1 MSLTTEAIEL
11 LKKESMTASEI
22 VRALDMQEEPNTV
35 HCVLTALK
43 KRKLITA
50 IGKTKETNK
59 YGQTRSVSL
68 YSYVEQ
74 SEPVKF
80 KEGRAKKRKYR
91 INLTKTKNMNTLRA
105 MIVKSNPQFML
116 YQKELRLK
124 YEPS

>member
-1 MSLTTEAIEL
+1 MSLTTETIEL
-11 LKKESMTASEI
+11 LKNQRMTASEL
-22 VRALDMQEEPNTV
+22 VHALDMHEEPNTV

-50 IGKTKETNK
+50 VGKSKEINK
-59 YGQTRSVSL
+59 NGAARSVSV
-68 YSYVEQ
+68 YTYVEPIN
-74 SEPVKF
+74 PVKF

-116 YQKELRLK
+116 YQKELKLIWI
-124 YEPS
+124 

>member
-11 LKKESMTASEI
+11 LKQQRMTASEL
-22 VRALDMQEEPNTV
+22 VHALDMQEEHNTL

-43 KRKLITA
+43 KRKLIKA
-50 IGKTKETNK
+50 VGKTKEINR

-68 YSYVEQ
+68 YAYIEQ
-74 SEPVKF
+74 LIPVKF

-91 INLTKTKNMNTLRA
+91 INLTKTKNMTTLRA

-116 YQKELRLK
+116 YQRELRLIWTD
-124 YEPS
+124 

>member
-1 MSLTTEAIEL
+1 MSLTTETIEL
-11 LKKESMTASEI
+11 LKNQRMTASEL
-22 VRALDMQEEPNTV
+22 VHALDMHEEPNTV

-50 IGKTKETNK
+50 VGKSKEINK
-59 YGQTRSVSL
+59 NGAARSVSV
-68 YSYVEQ
+68 YTYVEQ
-74 SEPVKF
+74 LIPAKF

-116 YQKELRLK
+116 YQKELKLIWID
-124 YEPS
+124 

>member
-1 MSLTTEAIEL
+1 MSITTEAIEL
-11 LKKESMTASEI
+11 LKRDNMTASEL
-22 VRALDMQEEPNTV
+22 VRALDMHEEPNTM

-43 KRKLITA
+43 KRNLIRA

-59 YGQTRSVSL
+59 YGQTRSVSV
-68 YSYVEQ
+68 YAYVEQ
-74 SEPVKF
+74 LIPVKF

-116 YQKELRLK
+116 YQKELKLLWID
-124 YEPS
+124 

>member
-11 LKKESMTASEI
+11 LKRDNMTASEI
-22 VRALDMQEEPNTV
+22 VRALDMQEDPNTV

-43 KRKLITA
+43 KRKLIAA
-50 IGKTKETNK
+50 IGKTKETNR

-68 YSYVEQ
+68 YTYVE
-74 SEPVKF
+74 PAKPAIF
-80 KEGRAKKRKYR
+80 KAGRNKKRKYR

-116 YQKELRLK
+116 YQKELKLIWID
-124 YEPS
+124 

>member
-11 LKKESMTASEI
+11 LKQQRMTASEL
-22 VRALDMQEEPNTV
+22 VHALDMQEEPNTL

-43 KRKLITA
+43 KRKLIKA
-50 IGKTKETNK
+50 VGKTKEINR

-68 YSYVEQ
+68 YAYIEQ
-74 SEPVKF
+74 LIPVKF

-91 INLTKTKNMNTLRA
+91 INLTKTKNMTTLRA

-116 YQKELRLK
+116 YQRELRLIWTD
-124 YEPS
+124 

>member
-1 MSLTTEAIEL
+1 MSLTKEAIEL
-11 LKKESMTASEI
+11 LKQQRMTASEI
-22 VRALDMQEEPNTV
+22 VRALDMQEDPNTV

-43 KRKLITA
+43 KRKLIAA
-50 IGKTKETNK
+50 IGKTKETNR

-68 YSYVEQ
+68 YAYAAGDK
-74 SEPVKF
+74 PVKF

-116 YQKELRLK
+116 YQKELKLLWID
-124 YEPS
+124 

>member
-11 LKKESMTASEI
+11 LKCENMTASEL
-22 VRALDMQEEPNTV
+22 VRALDMQEEPNTM

-43 KRKLITA
+43 KRNLIKA
-50 IGKTKETNK
+50 VGKTKETNR

-68 YSYVEQ
+68 YAYIEQ
-74 SEPVKF
+74 LIPVKF

-116 YQKELRLK
+116 YQKELKLIWID
-124 YEPS
+124 

>member
-11 LKKESMTASEI
+11 LKRGNMTASEI
-22 VRALDMQEEPNTV
+22 VRALDMQEDPNTV

-43 KRKLITA
+43 KRKLIAA
-50 IGKTKETNK
+50 IAKTKETNR

-68 YSYVEQ
+68 YTYVE
-74 SEPVKF
+74 PAKPAIF
-80 KEGRAKKRKYR
+80 KAGRNKKRKYR

-116 YQKELRLK
+116 YQKELKLLWID
-124 YEPS
+124 